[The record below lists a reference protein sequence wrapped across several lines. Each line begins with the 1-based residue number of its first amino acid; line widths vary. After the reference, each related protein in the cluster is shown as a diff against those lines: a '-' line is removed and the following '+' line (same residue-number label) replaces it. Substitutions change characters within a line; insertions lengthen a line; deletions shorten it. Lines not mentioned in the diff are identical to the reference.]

1 MSVRLGVAKKQ
12 DPGIYAGSCYPA
24 SRQAFG
30 GPAGQVYPSA
40 PPTERT
46 DVEPESTD
54 IPFGLIEWPLI
65 DSRLH
70 ERERIVL
77 TMMRAL
83 NHQYPGTTS
92 SETDL
97 ANYMG
102 YSRPSFGSPSHASS
116 SEGTSG
122 AALH

>member
-1 MSVRLGVAKKQ
+1 M
-12 DPGIYAGSCYPA
+12 
-24 SRQAFG
+24 
-30 GPAGQVYPSA
+30 
-40 PPTERT
+40 
-46 DVEPESTD
+46 EPESTD

-102 YSRPSFGSPSHASS
+102 YSKAELRFAITRLIKRGYVRRSV
-116 SEGTSG
+116 
-122 AALH
+122 ALANDRAVPVYQCVVDY